1 MYGRAADDT
10 SGLSRA
16 DAAPRRGPFP
26 GGKNMRRDRRGDAP
40 QRESATIRRGRRIS
54 PAARFMA

>member
-16 DAAPRRGPFP
+16 DAAPRRGPFR
-26 GGKNMRRDRRGDAP
+26 GGKKMRHHRRGDAP
-40 QRESATIRRGRRIS
+40 QRESAAARRGRRIS

>member
-1 MYGRAADDT
+1 MYGRAAGDT

-16 DAAPRRGPFP
+16 GAAPQRGPFP
-26 GGKNMRRDRRGDAP
+26 GGKKMWHHRRGDAP
-40 QRESATIRRGRRIS
+40 QRESAAVRGGRRIS